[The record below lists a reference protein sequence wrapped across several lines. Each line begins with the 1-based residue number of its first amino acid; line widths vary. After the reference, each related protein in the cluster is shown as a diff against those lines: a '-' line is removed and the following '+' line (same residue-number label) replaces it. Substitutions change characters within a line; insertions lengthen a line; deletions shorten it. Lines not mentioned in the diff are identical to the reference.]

1 MPARAGESMLRRL
14 LNISGPFFL
23 GSLARLSVTI
33 CTTVLVGRIGSSV
46 QLAAIGFATVMCNI
60 TGHSMV
66 QGMGAAL
73 DTLSSQAFGAGQVP
87 KLGML
92 AQRSFAIS
100 LCMVCLPASILW
112 IAIAPLMRSAGMDA
126 ELADQVGQFAL
137 WRIPGLVTQCAYVSL
152 AKTLNAQ
159 RMTKPGAQAPSLYHA
174 VFLPPLRFFT
184 FTYLKGLRQLAG
196 SPPVLPP
203 PATFP
208 LPCAGMY
215 CSWIAC
221 PIGLSCTYVAVVYLR
236 LGLAGAAASATLR
249 DVVQLLLLAVGAWKF
264 CPEFRACWEDG
275 LFDVRALQEWPR
287 YMKLGFASLIICCVS
302 WWSWDA
308 ATVLCSRLPE
318 NTTTMLATQTVV
330 VNIISLL
337 YLAPG
342 AVARGASALVG
353 SALGANNAYEAKCA
367 FHASAFAVVVV
378 VIAQSSVLYALRHE
392 AGYLFTQDE
401 EVVTEV
407 ASILAPWGVAFASV
421 GGIQCGLSGVVEGVR
436 TVHTACLEHYARP
449 C

>member
-112 IAIAPLMRSAGMDA
+112 IAIGPLMRSAGMDA

-184 FTYLKGLRQLAG
+184 FTYLKVCASWLAHRPCCRRLLPSHCLAQECTARG
-196 SPPVLPP
+196 SRARSGY
-203 PATFP
+203 PART
-208 LPCAGMY
+208 
-215 CSWIAC
+215 SR
-221 PIGLSCTYVAVVYLR
+221 SCT
-236 LGLAGAAASATLR
+236 
-249 DVVQLLLLAVGAWKF
+249 
-264 CPEFRACWEDG
+264 
-275 LFDVRALQEWPR
+275 
-287 YMKLGFASLIICCVS
+287 
-302 WWSWDA
+302 
-308 ATVLCSRLPE
+308 
-318 NTTTMLATQTVV
+318 
-330 VNIISLL
+330 
-337 YLAPG
+337 
-342 AVARGASALVG
+342 
-353 SALGANNAYEAKCA
+353 
-367 FHASAFAVVVV
+367 
-378 VIAQSSVLYALRHE
+378 
-392 AGYLFTQDE
+392 
-401 EVVTEV
+401 
-407 ASILAPWGVAFASV
+407 
-421 GGIQCGLSGVVEGVR
+421 CGWV
-436 TVHTACLEHYARP
+436 
-449 C
+449 